1 LVPHLALAVERCSTE
16 ADRSLAL
23 LRDVISSHDR
33 FPTLFDANAAGMVLF
48 DRTGNLVKANRSA
61 LAFLGVELTDIAE
74 RRYGAFLDRA
84 WRDRAREAFARAA
97 AGENVETTTRVTVA
111 SGEIVEVG
119 ITLTPSIVEG
129 IVAGVYG
136 TARLAD
142 QTDDAARRIQDFAS
156 LFGHNAD
163 AVLALD
169 CEGRVVDANRACRR
183 ITGYSTRDL
192 RGRTYLSLIAPD
204 ASLAARA
211 AFQRVLRGESF
222 ATDTALIRRN
232 GRRIELTVTSVPIV
246 VEGRVAGAYF
256 IGNDVTEKRRL
267 AAAAREQSE
276 RIRELYLVSAASP
289 SGDVE
294 TQIAA
299 ALELGCRRLRCEGA
313 SVARVDRD
321 KIRYLFTAG
330 QTGRETGDAE
340 PLHASLHRLVFEAGV
355 PLIVNK
361 NDPRGVLA
369 LIGAPVPAHGD
380 SAGMSLLFTS
390 RRGAAFGDADRDF
403 AGLIAG
409 LVGTVIERWEQ
420 RKRAELLAFYDPLTG
435 LPNRTL
441 LADRL
446 AQTIASAE
454 RHESQ
459 FAVHFYD
466 LDGFKAVNDDHGHLR
481 GDEVLRIVARRLKN
495 AARAEDTVARL
506 GGDEFVVL
514 QPDVQ
519 SRAAV
524 VALSAR
530 FSAALGEP
538 LVVGG
543 TTYRMS
549 ASVGVA
555 LYPADGRDGRTLLA
569 LADEALYRV
578 KERGGNAIEF
588 VSPSS

>member
-1 LVPHLALAVERCSTE
+1 MVPHLALAVERSSTE
-16 ADRSLAL
+16 ADRSQAL
-23 LRDVISSHDR
+23 LRDVISNHER
-33 FPTLFDANAAGMVLF
+33 FPSLFDANAAGMVLF
-48 DRTGNLVKANRSA
+48 DHTGSLVKANRAA
-61 LAFLGVELTDIAE
+61 LAFLGVELEDIAE

-97 AGENVETTTRVTVA
+97 AGEIVETTSRVTVA
-111 SGEIVEVG
+111 SGEVVAVG
-119 ITLTPSIVEG
+119 ITLTPSVVDG
-129 IVAGVYG
+129 IVAGVYAAG
-136 TARLAD
+136 RLAD
-142 QTDDAARRIQDFAS
+142 QTEDAARKIQQFAS
-156 LFGHNAD
+156 LFGHNVD

-183 ITGYSTRDL
+183 ITGYSARDL

-222 ATDTALIRRN
+222 ATDTTLIRRN

-246 VEGRVAGAYF
+246 VDGRVEGAYF

-294 TQIAA
+294 TQVAA

-313 SVARVDRD
+313 AVARLERD

-330 QTGRETGDAE
+330 QTVREAGDTE
-340 PLHASLHRLVFEAGV
+340 SLDGSLHRLILDAGA
-355 PLIVNK
+355 PLVIEK
-361 NDPRGVLA
+361 NDRRGLPA

-380 SAGMSLLFTS
+380 DARVTLLFTS
-390 RRGAAFGDADRDF
+390 PRGAAFGDADRDF

-409 LVGTVIERWEQ
+409 LVGTIVERWEQ
-420 RKRAELLAFYDPLTG
+420 RQRAELLAFYDPLTG

-446 AQTIASAE
+446 AQTIASAD
-454 RHESQ
+454 RHDSQ

-481 GDEVLRIVARRLKN
+481 GDEVLRIIARRLKN

-524 VALSAR
+524 EALSAR
-530 FSAALGEP
+530 FLAALGEP

-543 TTYRMS
+543 STYRLS

-555 LYPADGRDGRTLLA
+555 MYPEDGRDGRTLLA
-569 LADEALYRV
+569 RADEALYRV

-588 VSPSS
+588 VSPSA